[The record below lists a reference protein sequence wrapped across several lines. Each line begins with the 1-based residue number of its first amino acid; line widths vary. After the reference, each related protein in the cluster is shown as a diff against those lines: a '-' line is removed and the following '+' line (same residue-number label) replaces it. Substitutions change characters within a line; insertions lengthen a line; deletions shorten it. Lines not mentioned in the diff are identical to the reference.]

1 MKENKRRYVAESE
14 EVRVKC
20 EEAKLDASQ
29 RRVKNKSS
37 NSENKSISNS
47 SLFTL
52 HSSLFCLLLSSC
64 IFLSSCYYQER
75 GATLYAVGDNFELWV
90 DSLQLQ
96 VSQPL
101 HNMPIDT
108 LCEQPSVYRGDPLV
122 VAETLVIP
130 EDSVDSVW
138 VKLARDQFTMGW
150 AHQCDFLSS
159 VVPDDPIS
167 RAIHIFSDAHLGA
180 FAVLFAL
187 SLMALLWQTFSR
199 KRPHVFFLRDILS
212 PYPTF
217 LLITLAA
224 SSLLYAGIQ
233 HYVPE
238 TWVLYYYHPTLNPFG
253 LPLILSLF
261 LCSVWL
267 LLVLAIATIDEV
279 LRQIPTGEGFMYL
292 LSLLGCCILC
302 YLLFTLAALSPGAS
316 YILYALFV
324 LILLLR
330 YFRHSRARY
339 ICGSCGKRMQSLG
352 KCPHCGAENT

>member
-1 MKENKRRYVAESE
+1 MKA
-14 EVRVKC
+14 
-20 EEAKLDASQ
+20 LW
-29 RRVKNKSS
+29 
-37 NSENKSISNS
+37 
-47 SLFTL
+47 
-52 HSSLFCLLLSSC
+52 LLPLTF
-64 IFLSSCYYQER
+64 ILASCYYQDKD
-75 GATLYAVGDNFELWV
+75 ATLYAVGDNFELCV
-90 DSLQLQ
+90 DSLSLQ
-96 VSQPL
+96 SSQPL
-101 HNMPIDT
+101 HNQPIDT
-108 LCEQPSVYRGDPLV
+108 TCEQMNVYLGNPLV
-122 VAETLVIP
+122 VAETLIIP

-150 AHQCDFLSS
+150 THQRTFLES

-167 RAIHIFSDAHLGA
+167 QFIHLFSVRHLFVFAII
-180 FAVLFAL
+180 FAL
-187 SLMALLWQTFSR
+187 SLIVLLWQVFSC

-279 LRQIPTGEGFMYL
+279 LRQISTGEGFMYL

>member
-1 MKENKRRYVAESE
+1 MKA
-14 EVRVKC
+14 
-20 EEAKLDASQ
+20 LW
-29 RRVKNKSS
+29 
-37 NSENKSISNS
+37 
-47 SLFTL
+47 LLPFTFIL
-52 HSSLFCLLLSSC
+52 A
-64 IFLSSCYYQER
+64 SCYYQDKD
-75 GATLYAVGDNFELWV
+75 ATLYAVGDNFELCV
-90 DSLQLQ
+90 DSLSLQ
-96 VSQPL
+96 SSQPL
-101 HNMPIDT
+101 HNQPIDT
-108 LCEQPSVYRGDPLV
+108 TCEQMNVYLGNPLV
-122 VAETLVIP
+122 VAETLIIP

-150 AHQCDFLSS
+150 THQRTFLES

-167 RAIHIFSDAHLGA
+167 QFIHLFSVRHLEVFAI
-180 FAVLFAL
+180 LFAL
-187 SLMALLWQTFSR
+187 SLIVLLWQVFSN

-224 SSLLYAGIQ
+224 SALLYAGIQ

-279 LRQIPTGEGFMYL
+279 LRQISMGEGFMYL

-324 LILLLR
+324 LVLLLR

-339 ICGSCGKRMQSLG
+339 ICGSCGRRLRELG
-352 KCPHCGAENT
+352 KCPYCGANNC

>member
-1 MKENKRRYVAESE
+1 MKA
-14 EVRVKC
+14 
-20 EEAKLDASQ
+20 LW
-29 RRVKNKSS
+29 
-37 NSENKSISNS
+37 
-47 SLFTL
+47 
-52 HSSLFCLLLSSC
+52 LLPLTF
-64 IFLSSCYYQER
+64 ILASCYYQDKD
-75 GATLYAVGDNFELWV
+75 ATLYAVGDNFELCV
-90 DSLQLQ
+90 DSLSLQ
-96 VSQPL
+96 SSQPL
-101 HNMPIDT
+101 HNQPIDT
-108 LCEQPSVYRGDPLV
+108 TCEQMNVYLGNPLV
-122 VAETLVIP
+122 VAETLIIP

-150 AHQCDFLSS
+150 THQRTFLES

-167 RAIHIFSDAHLGA
+167 QFIHLFSVRHLLVFAII
-180 FAVLFAL
+180 FAL
-187 SLMALLWQTFSR
+187 SLIVLLWQVFSS

-224 SSLLYAGIQ
+224 SALLYAGIQ

-279 LRQIPTGEGFMYL
+279 LRQISMGEGFMYL

>member
-1 MKENKRRYVAESE
+1 MKA
-14 EVRVKC
+14 
-20 EEAKLDASQ
+20 LW
-29 RRVKNKSS
+29 
-37 NSENKSISNS
+37 
-47 SLFTL
+47 
-52 HSSLFCLLLSSC
+52 LLPLTY
-64 IFLSSCYYQER
+64 ILASCYYQDKD
-75 GATLYAVGDNFELWV
+75 ATLYAVGDNFELCV
-90 DSLQLQ
+90 DSLSLQ
-96 VSQPL
+96 SSQPL
-101 HNMPIDT
+101 HNQPIDT
-108 LCEQPSVYRGDPLV
+108 TCEQMNVYLGNPLV
-122 VAETLVIP
+122 VAETLIIP

-150 AHQCDFLSS
+150 THQRTFLES

-167 RAIHIFSDAHLGA
+167 QFIHLFSVRHLLVFAII
-180 FAVLFAL
+180 FAL
-187 SLMALLWQTFSR
+187 SLIVLLWQVFSS

-224 SSLLYAGIQ
+224 SALLYAGIQ

-279 LRQIPTGEGFMYL
+279 LRQIPMGEGFMYL

>member
-1 MKENKRRYVAESE
+1 MKA
-14 EVRVKC
+14 
-20 EEAKLDASQ
+20 LW
-29 RRVKNKSS
+29 
-37 NSENKSISNS
+37 
-47 SLFTL
+47 
-52 HSSLFCLLLSSC
+52 LLPLTF
-64 IFLSSCYYQER
+64 ILASCYYQDKD
-75 GATLYAVGDNFELWV
+75 ATLYAVGDNFELCV
-90 DSLQLQ
+90 DSLSLQ
-96 VSQPL
+96 SSQPL
-101 HNMPIDT
+101 HNQPIDT
-108 LCEQPSVYRGDPLV
+108 TCEQMNVYLGNPLV
-122 VAETLVIP
+122 VAETLIIP

-150 AHQCDFLSS
+150 THQRTFLES

-167 RAIHIFSDAHLGA
+167 QFIHLFSVRHLLVFAII
-180 FAVLFAL
+180 FAL
-187 SLMALLWQTFSR
+187 SLIVLLWQVFSC

-279 LRQIPTGEGFMYL
+279 LRQISTGEGFMYL

>member
-1 MKENKRRYVAESE
+1 MKA
-14 EVRVKC
+14 
-20 EEAKLDASQ
+20 LW
-29 RRVKNKSS
+29 
-37 NSENKSISNS
+37 
-47 SLFTL
+47 
-52 HSSLFCLLLSSC
+52 LLPLTF
-64 IFLSSCYYQER
+64 ILASCYYQDKD
-75 GATLYAVGDNFELWV
+75 ATLYAVGDNFELCV
-90 DSLQLQ
+90 DSLSLQ
-96 VSQPL
+96 SSQPL
-101 HNMPIDT
+101 HNQPIDT
-108 LCEQPSVYRGDPLV
+108 TCEQMNVYLGNPLV
-122 VAETLVIP
+122 VAETLIIP

-150 AHQCDFLSS
+150 THQRTFLES

-167 RAIHIFSDAHLGA
+167 QFIHLFSVRHLLVFAII
-180 FAVLFAL
+180 FAL
-187 SLMALLWQTFSR
+187 SLIVLLWQVFSN

>member
-1 MKENKRRYVAESE
+1 MKA
-14 EVRVKC
+14 
-20 EEAKLDASQ
+20 LW
-29 RRVKNKSS
+29 
-37 NSENKSISNS
+37 
-47 SLFTL
+47 
-52 HSSLFCLLLSSC
+52 LLPLTF
-64 IFLSSCYYQER
+64 IIASCYYQDKD
-75 GATLYAVGDNFELWV
+75 ATLYAVGDNFELCV
-90 DSLQLQ
+90 DSLSLQ
-96 VSQPL
+96 SSQPL
-101 HNMPIDT
+101 HNQPIDT
-108 LCEQPSVYRGDPLV
+108 TCEQMNVYLGNPLV
-122 VAETLVIP
+122 VAETLIIP

-150 AHQCDFLSS
+150 THQRTFLES

-167 RAIHIFSDAHLGA
+167 QFIHLFSVRHLLVFAII
-180 FAVLFAL
+180 FAL
-187 SLMALLWQTFSR
+187 SLIVLLWQVFSS

-224 SSLLYAGIQ
+224 SALLYAGIQ

-279 LRQIPTGEGFMYL
+279 LRQISTGEGFMYL

-302 YLLFTLAALSPGAS
+302 YLLFTLASLSPGIS
-316 YILYALFV
+316 YVLFAIFILV
-324 LILLLR
+324 LLHR
-330 YFRHSRARY
+330 YFHHSRAHY
-339 ICGSCGKRMQSLG
+339 LCGSCGTRLKALG
-352 KCPHCGAENT
+352 KCPNCGAENR

>member
-1 MKENKRRYVAESE
+1 MKA
-14 EVRVKC
+14 
-20 EEAKLDASQ
+20 LW
-29 RRVKNKSS
+29 
-37 NSENKSISNS
+37 
-47 SLFTL
+47 
-52 HSSLFCLLLSSC
+52 LLPLTF
-64 IFLSSCYYQER
+64 ILASCYYQDKD
-75 GATLYAVGDNFELWV
+75 ATLYAVGDNFELCV
-90 DSLQLQ
+90 DSLSLQ
-96 VSQPL
+96 SSQPL
-101 HNMPIDT
+101 HNQPIDT
-108 LCEQPSVYRGDPLV
+108 TCEQMNVYLGNPLV
-122 VAETLVIP
+122 VAETLIIP

-150 AHQCDFLSS
+150 THQRTFLES

-167 RAIHIFSDAHLGA
+167 QFIHLFSVRHLLVFAII
-180 FAVLFAL
+180 FAL
-187 SLMALLWQTFSR
+187 SLIVLLWQVFSS

-224 SSLLYAGIQ
+224 SALLYAGIQ

-292 LSLLGCCILC
+292 P
-302 YLLFTLAALSPGAS
+302 FTLAALSPGAS